1 MESLK
6 SLLLLVLSGLVGIWL
21 IGWVALFAEKILQ
34 TKQTKFNKWFKSL
47 IEQSQKRYWVLLIVP
62 ILTGC
67 VNTTDVQ
74 IKPVCP
80 PMLREATY
88 KAMQADEIA
97 DYRIAVEKCRVF

>member
-1 MESLK
+1 V
-6 SLLLLVLSGLVGIWL
+6 LVAIWL
-21 IGWVALFAEKILQ
+21 IGWVVLFAEKILQ
-34 TKQTKFNKWFKSL
+34 TKQSKFSKWFNSL
-47 IEQSQKRYWVLLIVP
+47 IEQSQKRYWVLVIVP

-67 VNTTDVQ
+67 ASSTSVQ

>member
-1 MESLK
+1 
-6 SLLLLVLSGLVGIWL
+6 
-21 IGWVALFAEKILQ
+21 
-34 TKQTKFNKWFKSL
+34 
-47 IEQSQKRYWVLLIVP
+47 VP

-88 KAMQADEIA
+88 KAMQADEVA

>member
-6 SLLLLVLSGLVGIWL
+6 LLLWLVLSGVLAIWL
-21 IGWVALFAEKILQ
+21 IGWVFLIAEKISQ
-34 TKQTKFNKWFKSL
+34 QNQAKFSKWFKKL
-47 IEQSQKRYWVLLIVP
+47 IEQSEKMFCLLVIVSTLP
-62 ILTGC
+62 SC
-67 VNTTDVQ
+67 CPNTSVQ
-74 IKPVCP
+74 IRSECP

>member
-6 SLLLLVLSGLVGIWL
+6 LLLWLVLSGLVAIWL
-21 IGWVALFAEKILQ
+21 IGWVVLFAEKILQ
-34 TKQTKFNKWFKSL
+34 TRQSKFSKWFNSL
-47 IEQSQKRYWVLLIVP
+47 IETSQKRYWVILIA
-62 ILTGC
+62 TTCGGC
-67 VNTTDVQ
+67 CQNSGVQ